1 MCDLSRIERTELQ
14 CGHYGPRTGN
24 THMITVGQ
32 SRILVEKSLETC
44 TLKYPFRAN
53 VPKSSKYLYEQ
64 CVELKT
70 VPISDERCQ
79 VTKSMVKE
87 KVASKISGGLL
98 DNNLPIGSSVLPSL
112 SMASC
117 LILLHER
124 CPIWLADAIFAVFC
138 CLPSFLMTSLA
149 RMVARC
155 KEDFWVFIAKGLLI

>member
-1 MCDLSRIERTELQ
+1 MDIMDQGQEILTLL
-14 CGHYGPRTGN
+14 
-24 THMITVGQ
+24 GQ
-32 SRILVEKSLETC
+32 SRILVEKSLEIC

-53 VPKSSKYLYEQ
+53 VLKSLKYLYEQ

-87 KVASKISGGLL
+87 NVPSKIAGGLL

-124 CPIWLADAIFAVFC
+124 CPIWLADTIFAVFC

-155 KEDFWVFIAKGLLI
+155 KEDF